1 MAFFPLFPGKMYSN
15 PLTARQPIRL
25 GFVPLND
32 CAPLAVARE
41 TGLFERYGVDVQL
54 VRLPGWATVRD
65 MLFFGELDAAQA
77 IAGLA
82 FSLTLGIGQL
92 RRDVCV
98 PLVLSGHGNAI
109 TLSKRIPAELIG
121 RGEGLAGFIAHRWK
135 ENRPFTMAA
144 AHRYSSHHLLLQSW
158 LRQHGLQPGRDV
170 ELIFL
175 PPPLMPGHMASGHLD
190 GYCVGEPW
198 NSESILS
205 GQGWCVATSSQIASG
220 HPEKVLVASGELAGE
235 RRQDLLALTAALLH
249 ACRLCQAP
257 SFRDELIRILSSEQ
271 YTGASEAALRNSL
284 GPVFETGNGQ
294 LDASSFHL
302 FHGGDINCPTPDK
315 ASWFLAGMRA
325 ADLLPENTTGGSL
338 TRIYRHDLYRAA
350 CDLLLPAA

>member
-1 MAFFPLFPGKMYSN
+1 MFAIPPSS
-15 PLTARQPIRL
+15 RQAIRL
-25 GFVPLND
+25 GFLPLND
-32 CAPLAVARE
+32 CAPLAVAKE
-41 TGLFERYGVDVQL
+41 TGLFSRYGVDVEL
-54 VRLPGWATVRD
+54 IRLPGWATVRD
-65 MLFFGELDAAQA
+65 MLFFGELDAAQS

-98 PLVLSGHGNAI
+98 PLILSAHGNAI
-109 TLSKRIPAELIG
+109 TLANRIPAEMVG
-121 RGEGLAGFIAHRWK
+121 RGEGLAGFINHYWK

-158 LRQHGLQPGRDV
+158 LRQHGVQPGRDV

-175 PPPLMPGHMASGHLD
+175 PPPLMPGHLASGHLD

-198 NSESILS
+198 NSETILA
-205 GQGWCVATSSQIASG
+205 GEGWCPATSAQIASG

-249 ACRLCQAP
+249 ACRLCQTP
-257 SFRDELIRILSSEQ
+257 NFREELIRILSLDR
-271 YTGASEAALRNSL
+271 YTGASLASLRNSL
-284 GPVFETGNGQ
+284 GPVFDTGRGTI
-294 LDASSFHL
+294 DASMFHV
-302 FHGGDINCPTPDK
+302 FHGSDINCPTPDK
-315 ASWFLAGMRA
+315 ASWFLAGMRS
-325 ADLLPENTTGGSL
+325 ADLLPDNTTGGSL

-350 CDLLLPAA
+350 SELLLPA